1 MKIQVVHI
9 RPANNPHAEGLRE
22 VAETL
27 FYAALALGH
36 DVNLAHN
43 VLDAK
48 RLNIVVGWHLL
59 APATLHRYVLGH
71 SVALYNL
78 EQLAATGLADRFAA
92 ASWSCATWDYSPRNV
107 DALRGCDVK
116 QTPLC
121 VPLGHVPEMTQI
133 TLGDGLTDVLFYGS
147 INARRSAVLDG
158 LRKRGLNV
166 SHLFGVYGRRRDAE
180 IATAKVVLNMHNY
193 DTQIF
198 EVVRCSYLW
207 SNRVCVVAE
216 CNGDAPYPG
225 AARFVPYDDL
235 VDACVALVID
245 PTERARQAQAGFDTG
260 GATSMADHLRDALLT
275 M

>member
-1 MKIQVVHI
+1 VKIQIVHI
-9 RPANNPHAEGLRE
+9 KPANSPHAEGLRE

-71 SVALYNL
+71 SVVLYNL

-92 ASWSCATWDYSPRNV
+92 ASWSCALWDYSAHNIA
-107 DALRGCDVK
+107 ALRGCDVK
-116 QTPLC
+116 ETPLC

-133 TLGDGLTDVLFYGS
+133 THGEPMTDVLFYGS
-147 INARRSAVLDG
+147 LNARRNAVLAD
-158 LRKRGLNV
+158 LRKRGLEV

-207 SNRVCVVAE
+207 SNKVAVVSE
-216 CNGDAPYPG
+216 CNGDTDYPG

-235 VDACVALVID
+235 VEACVALVND
-245 PTERARQAQAGFDTG
+245 PVERARQAQAGFDIWG
-260 GATSMADHLRDALLT
+260 QVSMADHLRNALRT
-275 M
+275 V

>member
-9 RPANNPHAEGLRE
+9 RPAADPHAEGLRE

-71 SVALYNL
+71 KVVLYNL

-92 ASWSCATWDYSPRNV
+92 ASWSCALWDYSPQNIA
-107 DALRGCDVK
+107 ALRGCDTK
-116 QTPLC
+116 ETPLL

-147 INARRSAVLDG
+147 LNARRSAVLDG
-158 LRKRGLNV
+158 LRKRGLEV

-180 IATAKVVLNMHNY
+180 IATSKVVLNMHNY

-235 VDACVALVID
+235 VDACVALVND
-245 PTERARQAQAGFDTG
+245 PVERARQAHTGFDTWS
-260 GATSMADHLRDALLT
+260 AVSMADHLKDALLT
-275 M
+275 V

>member
-9 RPANNPHAEGLRE
+9 RPVNNPHAEGLRE

-43 VLDAK
+43 VLETK
-48 RLNIVVGWHLL
+48 SLNIIVGWHLL
-59 APATLHRYVLGH
+59 APATLHRYVVGH
-71 SVALYNL
+71 KVVLYNL
-78 EQLAATGLADRFAA
+78 EQLASTGLADRFAA
-92 ASWSCATWDYSPRNV
+92 ASWSCDLWDYARANMA
-107 DALRGCDVK
+107 ALRGCGIK
-116 QTPLC
+116 KMPLY
-121 VPLGHVPEMTQI
+121 VPLGHVLEMTQI
-133 TLGDGLTDVLFYGS
+133 IYGEPMTDVLFYGS
-147 INARRSAVLDG
+147 LNARRHLILDG
-158 LRKRGLNV
+158 LRAHKLQV
-166 SHLFGVYGRRRDAE
+166 EHLFGVYGRKRDAE

-235 VDACVALVID
+235 VDACVALVND
-245 PTERARQAQAGFDTG
+245 PAERARQAHTGFDTWS
-260 GATSMADHLRDALLT
+260 AVSMADHFKDALLT
-275 M
+275 V

>member
-9 RPANNPHAEGLRE
+9 RPAADPHAEGLRE

-71 SVALYNL
+71 KVVLYNL

-92 ASWSCATWDYSPRNV
+92 ASWSCALWDYSPQNIA
-107 DALRGCDVK
+107 ALRGCDVK
-116 QTPLC
+116 ETPLL

-133 TLGDGLTDVLFYGS
+133 ALGDGLTDVLFYGS
-147 INARRSAVLDG
+147 LNARRSAVLDG
-158 LRKRGLNV
+158 LRKRGLEV

-180 IATAKVVLNMHNY
+180 IATSKVVLNMHNY

-225 AARFVPYDDL
+225 AAKFVPYDDL
-235 VDACVALVID
+235 VDACVALVND
-245 PTERARQAQAGFDTG
+245 PVERARQAQAGFDTWS
-260 GATSMADHLRDALLT
+260 AVSMADHLKDALLT
-275 M
+275 V

>member
-1 MKIQVVHI
+1 MKIQIVHI
-9 RPANNPHAEGLRE
+9 KPTGNPHAECLRE

-27 FYAALALGH
+27 YYAALALGH

-71 SVALYNL
+71 SVVLYNL

-92 ASWSCATWDYSPRNV
+92 ASWSCALWDYSPQNIA
-107 DALRGCDVK
+107 ALRGCDAK
-116 QTPLC
+116 ETPLC

-133 TLGDGLTDVLFYGS
+133 TLGEPMTDVLFYGS
-147 INARRSAVLDG
+147 LNSRRGAVLDG
-158 LRKRGLNV
+158 LRKRGLEV
-166 SHLFGVYGRRRDAE
+166 SHLFGVYGRKRDAE

-216 CNGDAPYPG
+216 CNGSEPYPG

-235 VDACVALVID
+235 VDACVALVND
-245 PTERARQAQAGFDTG
+245 PVERARQAQAGFDTW

-275 M
+275 V